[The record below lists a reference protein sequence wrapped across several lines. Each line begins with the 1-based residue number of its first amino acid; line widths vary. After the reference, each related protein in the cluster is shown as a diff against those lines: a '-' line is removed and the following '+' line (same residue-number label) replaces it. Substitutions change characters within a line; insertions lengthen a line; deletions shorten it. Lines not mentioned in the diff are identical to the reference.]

1 MLPNKLTL
9 LGVSFKILIFLMH
22 GIVKNYKNSIK
33 SKQNLLIHNW
43 KVTKLFMK
51 LVNPL
56 GISDDLRERLE
67 KLKNES

>member
-1 MLPNKLTL
+1 
-9 LGVSFKILIFLMH
+9 MH